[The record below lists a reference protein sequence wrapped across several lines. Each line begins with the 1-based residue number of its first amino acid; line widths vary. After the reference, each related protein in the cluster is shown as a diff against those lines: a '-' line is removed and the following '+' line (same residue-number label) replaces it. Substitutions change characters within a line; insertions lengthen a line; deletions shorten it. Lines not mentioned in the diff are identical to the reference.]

1 MYKLSQQAELAGR
14 DLAIFIFIFSIQ
26 DDVVIGFLMHN

>member
-14 DLAIFIFIFSIQ
+14 DLAIFIFSIQ